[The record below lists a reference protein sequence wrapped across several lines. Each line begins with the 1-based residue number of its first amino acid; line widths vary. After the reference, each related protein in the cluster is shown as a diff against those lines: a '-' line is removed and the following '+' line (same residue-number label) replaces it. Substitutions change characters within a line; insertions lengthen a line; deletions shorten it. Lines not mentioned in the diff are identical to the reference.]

1 MSFLRLQLDQY
12 RSRRMDRNDPKTGYA
27 QWQAQRQR
35 ASNDNTSLIQQV
47 AYGQSLDSAYKAAN
61 KNDSFYFG
69 LNGRILERQ
78 ESKIPIAGEGAV
90 IFFSAANTVTRPLA
104 KIAPFP
110 FLAINGMFNF
120 TEKIARQRAG
130 L

>member
-1 MSFLRLQLDQY
+1 MQLDPY
-12 RSRRMDRNDPKTGYA
+12 RSRRMDRNDPKTGYS

-35 ASNDNTSLIQQV
+35 ASNDDTSSIQLLT
-47 AYGQSLDSAYKAAN
+47 YGQSLDSAYKAAN

-69 LNGRILERQ
+69 LNGRIQERQ

-120 TEKIARQRAG
+120 TEKIARERAG